1 MDAIVFLR
9 EKINKLYETNATV
22 HIGITL
28 TRPKKHTEVQEAK
41 IVGVYTNIFRIM
53 SQGKY
58 YTFQYADI
66 LTNTITLSELS

>member
-1 MDAIVFLR
+1 MDAIDFLR

-22 HIGITL
+22 HISITL
-28 TRPKKHTEVQEAK
+28 ARPKKHTEVQEAK
-41 IVGVYTNIFRIM
+41 IVGVYTNIFRIV

-66 LTNTITLSELS
+66 LTNTITISELS